1 MDPDDPR
8 VLALAAVIDAL
19 VSDLPEGYALAY
31 AHARA
36 YAYAHAHALAY
47 AYAHAQALAY
57 AHAHA
62 YAHAYVR
69 NYDYARVPKFTDEQK
84 QRIDEAHTLLFA

>member
-19 VSDLPEGYALAY
+19 VPGLPEGYARDYAY
-31 AHARA
+31 THARD
-36 YAYAHAHALAY
+36 
-47 AYAHAQALAY
+47 Y

-62 YAHAYVR
+62 YAYARDYAHAYA
-69 NYDYARVPKFTDEQK
+69 YGYGYARAYAHARVYIPEFTDEQK
-84 QRIDEAHTLLFA
+84 QRIDEAYTLLFA